1 MAGGIGP
8 EMLLPLRSKLVR
20 VANSVKLNAVRVA
33 LMSARETFIS
43 ETAPEESQIMEVQLQ
58 RLLRLLR
65 DHEERGDGDG
75 ESPKLVFHLMRAS
88 A

>member
-8 EMLLPLRSKLVR
+8 EMLLWLRSKLVR
-20 VANSVKLNAVRVA
+20 VANSVKLNAERVA

-43 ETAPEESQIMEVQLQ
+43 ETAPEESQTMEVQLQ

>member
-8 EMLLPLRSKLVR
+8 EMLLWLRSKLVR

-33 LMSARETFIS
+33 LISAPEMFIL
-43 ETAPEESQIMEVQLQ
+43 ETAPEESQATEVQLQ
-58 RLLRLLR
+58 RLSRLLR
-65 DHEERGDGDG
+65 DHEEREDDDG
-75 ESPKLVFHLMRAS
+75 EDSKLVFHLMRAS

>member
-8 EMLLPLRSKLVR
+8 EMLLLLRSKLVR

-33 LMSARETFIS
+33 LKSSPERFIS
-43 ETAPEESQIMEVQLQ
+43 ETAPEESQTMEVQLQ

-65 DHEERGDGDG
+65 DHEDRGEEG
-75 ESPKLVFHLMRAS
+75 ENSKLAFHLMRAS